1 MKKNYFIFISIVIF
15 VCFTIFSVAQS
26 NLPKSKKQF
35 RVGNPVIKGYYADP
49 EGVIFDNRYWIYPTY
64 SAPFNKQVFFDAFSS
79 SDFSNWEKHEKILSV
94 DGVAWIKRA
103 LWAPSIIKSN
113 DTYYLFFSAN
123 NIQNN
128 KEYGG
133 IGVAT
138 SKSPSGPFKDAI
150 GRPLIDS
157 IINGA
162 QPIDQFVFCDD
173 DGQFYMYYGGW
184 GHCNVAM
191 LNKDLISLKKFKDG
205 TLFKEITP
213 DKYVEGPFMLKRKG
227 KYYFMWSE
235 GNWTGSDYCVAYAI
249 SDSPIGPFKRESVI
263 LKQDSTIGT
272 GAGHHSVI
280 KGKRKDEYYIVYH
293 RRPLTE
299 VDGNSRETC
308 IDVLRFTK
316 DGHILPIKMTK
327 EGVKRKRP

>member
-1 MKKNYFIFISIVIF
+1 MKTNYFIPVSIVISLC
-15 VCFTIFSVAQS
+15 VTIHSVAQS
-26 NLPKSKKQF
+26 CSSKYKNQF
-35 RVGNPVIKGYYADP
+35 GVGNPVIEGYYADP
-49 EGVIFDNRYWIYPTY
+49 EGAIFESQYWIYPTY

-79 SDFSNWEKHEKILSV
+79 ADFSNWQKHEKILSI
-94 DGVAWIKRA
+94 DGVTWIKKA
-103 LWAPSIIKSN
+103 LWAPSIVKNN
-113 DTYYLFFSAN
+113 DTYYLYFSAN

-138 SKSPSGPFKDAI
+138 SKSPAGPFKDAI
-150 GRPLIDS
+150 GRPLIGS

-162 QPIDQFVFCDD
+162 QPIDQFVFRDD
-173 DGQFYMYYGGW
+173 DGQFYIYYGGW
-184 GHCNVAM
+184 GHCNVAL
-191 LNKDLISLKKFKDG
+191 LNQDLISLKKFDDG
-205 TLFKEITP
+205 TVFKEITP
-213 DKYVEGPFMLKRKG
+213 KNYVEGPFMLKRNG

-235 GNWTGSDYCVAYAI
+235 GNWTGADYCVAYAI
-249 SDSPIGPFKRESVI
+249 SDSPLGPFKREGVI

-280 KGKRKDEYYIVYH
+280 KGKGKNEYYIVYH

-299 VDGNSRETC
+299 TDGNSRETC